1 MAHRD
6 PALLARMEGAA
17 KTCQNGTRRARQAL
31 EARCGTPQHA
41 CTGCRLL
48 ILNLLS

>member
-17 KTCQNGTRRARQAL
+17 KTCQNGTRRAHQAL
-31 EARCGTPQHA
+31 EARCGTPQLV
-41 CTGCRLL
+41 CTGCHLL
-48 ILNLLS
+48 VKKPLS